1 MYIVSMEATHMKI
14 QFAKHTD
21 RKARWM
27 TAERTL
33 FVTILGVAILI
44 TNYEARESSI

>member
-1 MYIVSMEATHMKI
+1 MKA

-33 FVTILGVAILI
+33 FVTVLGLAVLV
-44 TNYEARESSI
+44 TRY

>member
-1 MYIVSMEATHMKI
+1 MKI
-14 QFAKHTD
+14 QLAKHTD

-33 FVTILGVAILI
+33 FVTAFGLAILI
-44 TNYEARESSI
+44 TNYKAR